1 MRQHRPT
8 KSSSCQQ
15 EKLKGLKTLAFPGIN
30 WISKSL
36 LSSIMGIVNFLL
48 AWIRLG
54 KNEALAQIN
63 SDTLTNAQ

>member
-1 MRQHRPT
+1 
-8 KSSSCQQ
+8 
-15 EKLKGLKTLAFPGIN
+15 
-30 WISKSL
+30 
-36 LSSIMGIVNFLL
+36 MGIVKFLL